1 MSEWNLAVMTAEEL
15 ELAVDWAAAEGWNPG
30 LHDAR
35 VFHATDPDGFLL
47 GRLNGEA
54 VALVSAVRYGDAFG
68 FLGFYIVAPGR
79 RNRGYGGRVALA
91 AMEHLRGCRCIGLD
105 GVEAQQAN
113 YARHGFRWVHPNFRY
128 QGRGPDPAAPPL
140 PAGQKLCAWHEVEP
154 AALRA
159 YDRRHFP
166 ADRGDFVARWC
177 SAPGVRA
184 WAAVSAEGIQG
195 FGVLRP
201 CREGFK
207 VGPLFAAS
215 PATAAGLLGE
225 LRRDLA
231 PDSSFVLDVPGNNP
245 DALALA
251 ENLGMVR
258 VFATARMYQGTPPAL
273 PDREIFGITSFEL
286 G

>member
-1 MSEWNLAVMTAEEL
+1 MRDWQISVMTAEEL
-15 ELAVDWAAAEGWNPG
+15 ELAVDWAAREGWNPG

-35 VFHATDPDGFLL
+35 VFHATDPSGFLL
-47 GRLNGEA
+47 GRLDGEP

-91 AMEHLRGCRCIGLD
+91 ALEHLRGCRCIGLD

-128 QGRGPDPAAPPL
+128 QGRGPCLTPPALPP
-140 PAGQKLCAWHEVEP
+140 KLELRAWHDLE
-154 AALRA
+154 AGDLSD

-166 ADRGDFVARWC
+166 ADRGSFLARWC
-177 SAPGVRA
+177 AAPGVRA
-184 WAAVSAEGIQG
+184 WAAMGKTGLHG
-195 FGVLRP
+195 FGVIRP

-207 VGPLFAAS
+207 IGPLFAAN
-215 PATAAGLLGE
+215 PATAAGLLAA
-225 LRRDLA
+225 LRRELA
-231 PDSSFVLDVPGNNP
+231 PDSRFYLDVPGDNP
-245 DALALA
+245 AAVALA
-251 ENLGMVR
+251 ESLGMTR
-258 VFATARMYQGTPPAL
+258 VFATARMYLGEPPQL
-273 PDREIFGITSFEL
+273 PSREIFGITSFEL